1 MRTFG
6 AIFATLTL
14 AISASAAAIYPRD
27 TAVNNLGGLA
37 AITTTVTDVLGKVTL
52 AKQDVKSRQLPAVAP
67 GSVTDVLGK
76 LPVGSA
82 LGNTGGIV
90 PRGVQG
96 VPDVINGVIVQL
108 EPIIVKIDAQITAT
122 VAVELLTQI
131 KVIICDAIVS
141 INAIVKVGGSDQLLL
156 DGKVVTVVE
165 LGALIAKL
173 IVLVIPCLKIV
184 VTLSLSGC
192 ADLVAAIVVALGVIV
207 QVAIEI
213 GVDVSA
219 CITAAI
225 SANVIADL
233 DVNVFAT
240 LRALLLIK

>member
-67 GSVTDVLGK
+67 GSVTDVLSK

-184 VTLSLSGC
+184 VTLSC
-192 ADLVAAIVVALGVIV
+192 LVAPILLLQFVALGVIV